1 MDLFRAHIMD
11 VDGDPLRSGG
21 RLRAL
26 SDGALAVEQGIIMA
40 VDDYETLLRR
50 HPGSHV
56 HDHRGS
62 FLLPGLIDVHVHY
75 PQLPVIGAMGLPLL
89 SWLNERTFPAEA
101 RLNSA
106 EKARPAA
113 RNFLQRLAANG
124 TTTALVFGSHNPE
137 AQQVFFEEVA
147 ESGLRISSGLSLGDR
162 DLPEAL
168 LRDADDCYRNSLEL
182 IKRWNGT
189 EGIRYAVT
197 PRFSVCCSEAVL
209 DICGSLMRE
218 NEDLLFQ
225 THINENRDEVDCVR
239 MLFPWAEDY
248 FATYERYGLT
258 GSRCVYAHNLHAGE
272 DELSRMAAAEVAIA
286 HCPSSNAFL
295 GSGSFPMR
303 QHLEHGIPFAAAS
316 DVGGGTGFSLFKE
329 ALAAYE
335 AQMLRDDGVALN
347 PTALLHLVTG
357 AGAKLLGMDDLVGS
371 LESGKQADF
380 IVVSPPPESTLA
392 AVIAQAG
399 SSEQILGALIT
410 LAREESVASTWVAG
424 REVYR
429 R

>member
-1 MDLFRAHIMD
+1 MELFRTHIID
-11 VDGDPLRSGG
+11 VDGDPLRGDG
-21 RLRAL
+21 KLRAL
-26 SDGALAVEQGIIMA
+26 PDGALAVEQDLIIA
-40 VDDYETLLRR
+40 VDDYDTLVRQ
-50 HPGSHV
+50 HPGCHV

-75 PQLPVIGAMGLPLL
+75 PQLPIIGSMGLPLL
-89 SWLNERTFPAEA
+89 SWLNERAFPAEA

-113 RNFLQRLAANG
+113 CSFLRQLAANG
-124 TTTALVFGSHNPE
+124 TSAALVFGSHIPE
-137 AQQVFFEEVA
+137 AQQVFFEEA
-147 ESGLRISSGLSLGDR
+147 AASGLRICSGLSLGDR
-162 DLPEAL
+162 DLPEPL
-168 LRDADDCYRNSLEL
+168 LRGADDCYHNSLKL
-182 IKRWNGT
+182 IKRWHGT
-189 EGIRYAVT
+189 ERVRYAVT

-209 DICGSLMRE
+209 DVCGALMKE

-225 THINENRDEVDCVR
+225 SHINENRDEVRLVR
-239 MLFPWAEDY
+239 QRFPWADDY
-248 FATYERYGLT
+248 FGTYERYGLT
-258 GSRCVYAHNLHAGE
+258 GPGCVYAHNLHAGE
-272 DELSRMAAAEVAIA
+272 DELSRMAAAGVCVA

-303 QHLEHGIPFAAAS
+303 RHNEHGIPFAAAS

-335 AQMLRDDGVALN
+335 TQMLRDDGVALN
-347 PTALLHLVTG
+347 PAALLYLVTG
-357 AGAKLLGMDDLVGS
+357 AAAAVLGIDDLVGS
-371 LESGKQADF
+371 LDSGKQADF
-380 IVVSPPPESTLA
+380 VIVSPLRHSTLA
-392 AVIAQAG
+392 AVIEEAD

-410 LAREESVASTWVAG
+410 LAREESIAATWVAG

>member
-1 MDLFRAHIMD
+1 MELFRAHVID
-11 VDGDPLRSGG
+11 VDGDPLRGNG

-26 SDGALAVEQGIIMA
+26 PDGALAVEQGIIMS
-40 VDDYETLLRR
+40 VDDYDTLLHR

-62 FLLPGLIDVHVHY
+62 FLLPGLIDVHVHF

-89 SWLNERTFPAEA
+89 SWLNRRTFPAEA
-101 RLNSA
+101 RLNNA
-106 EKARPAA
+106 ESARPAA
-113 RNFLQRLAANG
+113 RSFLRRLAANG
-124 TTTALVFGSHNPE
+124 TTTALAFGSHIPQ
-137 AQQVFFEEVA
+137 AQQVFFEEA
-147 ESGLRISSGLSLGDR
+147 AASGLRVCSGLSLGDR

-168 LRDADDCYRNSLEL
+168 LRDADTCYRESLEL

-209 DICGSLMRE
+209 DICGTLMRE
-218 NEDLLFQ
+218 NEGLLFQ
-225 THINENRDEVDCVR
+225 THINENRDEIDLVQR
-239 MLFPWAEDY
+239 LFPWAEDY

-258 GSRCVYAHNLHAGE
+258 GSQCVYAHNLHAGE
-272 DELSRMAAAEVAIA
+272 DELSRMASAGVAVA
-286 HCPSSNAFL
+286 HCPSSNSFL

-303 QHLEHGIPFAAAS
+303 QHLEYGIPFAAAS
-316 DVGGGTGFSLFKE
+316 DVGAGTGFSLFKE

-335 AQMLRDDGVALN
+335 TQMLRQDGVALD
-347 PTALLHLVTG
+347 PAALLYLVTG

-371 LESGKQADF
+371 LDSGKQADF
-380 IVVSPPPESTLA
+380 VLISPPPQSTLA
-392 AVIAQAG
+392 AVISEAG
-399 SSEQILGALIT
+399 SSGQILGALIT